1 MAENGKKVSAKLLRS
16 SLKEK
21 QTERANLIHKKNTI
35 AESLCE
41 SMMEIQL
48 SSSRSKTND
57 DDVDNASKS
66 INIFN

>member
-35 AESLCE
+35 AECLCE